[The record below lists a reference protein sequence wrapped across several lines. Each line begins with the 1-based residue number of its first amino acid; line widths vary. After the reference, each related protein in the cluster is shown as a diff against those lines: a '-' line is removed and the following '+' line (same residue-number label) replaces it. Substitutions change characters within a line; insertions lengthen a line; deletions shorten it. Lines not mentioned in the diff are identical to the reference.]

1 MQRFNLTAA
10 SNEYVL
16 HLWWQVTAYRTPS
29 TMTTSPE
36 YLVTARKWRPQQ
48 FDEVVGQD
56 HITTTLRNALLSG
69 RIHHAYLFCGP
80 RGVGK
85 TTTARLLA
93 RAVNCQSPH
102 DGIEPCN
109 QCESC
114 RDIISGRSIDVV
126 EIDGASTNSVEDIRR
141 LRENA
146 KYPPTTGRSKIY
158 IIDEVHMLTTSA
170 FNALL
175 KILEEPPAH
184 VLFIFAT
191 TEPHKVPPTIRSRCQ
206 RFDFHRMS
214 TRTIADHLRTIANAE
229 HVPIDDDA
237 LFSIAR
243 FADGSMRDAQS
254 LFDQV
259 RAFSAGTITGADVR
273 RSLHILGDDV
283 YFAITDAIVE
293 RNLARAFDL
302 ARLIVGQGYDVHQT
316 LVGLLEHLRNA
327 LTVRATGNTELIEA
341 SDETRSQYTKLAE
354 CFSEEDLVH
363 MMTLVATAEQQLR
376 YASQPE
382 IRLELLLAQ
391 LVQLP
396 TAYDIG
402 RLIAALEQLG
412 TQPEHKHSPEIP
424 PPRTTA
430 QSTHTVSSSPQAP
443 ATPTQNQTPISSSPS
458 AETTFEWKAF
468 LDSLPPTLRV
478 LRPILERLP
487 SPIITNDNLIIE
499 CSDVNDAKTIEER
512 RPMLEKHI
520 AKKLNRSV
528 RITIIETQAST
539 IQQAAVTKKAA
550 TPSDQQLYPIERV
563 LIEKFNAQR
572 IPVVR

>member
-1 MQRFNLTAA
+1 
-10 SNEYVL
+10 
-16 HLWWQVTAYRTPS
+16 
-29 TMTTSPE
+29 MTTSSE

-102 DGIEPCN
+102 NGIEPCN

-114 RDIISGRSIDVV
+114 REIIRGRSIDVV

-146 KYPPTTGRSKIY
+146 KYPPTTGRSKVY

-214 TRTIADHLRTIANAE
+214 TRTIADHLRTIANVE

-259 RAFSAGTITGADVR
+259 RAYSTGTITGADVR

-302 ARLIVGQGYDVHQT
+302 ARLIVGEGYDVHQT

-327 LTVRATGNTELIEA
+327 LTVRATGNTDLIEA
-341 SDETRSQYTKLAE
+341 SDETRSQYSKLAE
-354 CFSEEDLVH
+354 CFSQEDLVH
-363 MMTLVATAEQQLR
+363 MMTLVANAEQQLR

-391 LVQLP
+391 LVHLP

-402 RLIAALEQLG
+402 RLIATLEQLS
-412 TQPEHKHSPEIP
+412 TQPEHRLSQETP
-424 PPRTTA
+424 PSR
-430 QSTHTVSSSPQAP
+430 STEPMQNTVSSLPQAP
-443 ATPTQNQTPISSSPS
+443 AVPTQDRAPMPPSPS
-458 AETTFEWKAF
+458 ADATFEWQAF
-468 LDSLPPTLRV
+468 LESLPPTLRV

-487 SPIITNDNLIIE
+487 SPTIINDKLIIE
-499 CSDVNDAKTIEER
+499 YSDVNDAITIEER
-512 RPMLEKHI
+512 RPQLEKLL

-528 RITIIETQAST
+528 RITIVQTQAS
-539 IQQAAVTKKAA
+539 IVQQAAVAEKAS
-550 TPSDQQLYPIERV
+550 TPSDQQLYPIERA

>member
-1 MQRFNLTAA
+1 
-10 SNEYVL
+10 
-16 HLWWQVTAYRTPS
+16 
-29 TMTTSPE
+29 MTTSSE

-48 FDEVVGQD
+48 FDDVVGQD

-102 DGIEPCN
+102 NGIEPCN

-114 RDIISGRSIDVV
+114 REIISGRSIDVV

-146 KYPPTTGRSKIY
+146 KYPPTTGRSKVY

-259 RAFSAGTITGADVR
+259 RAYTTGTITGAHVR

-283 YFAITDAIVE
+283 YFALTDAIVE

-327 LTVRATGNTELIEA
+327 LTVRATGDTELIEA

-354 CFSEEDLVH
+354 CFSQEDLVH
-363 MMTLVATAEQQLR
+363 MMTLIANAEHQLR

-391 LVQLP
+391 LVHLP

-402 RLIAALEQLG
+402 RLIATLEQLI
-412 TQPEHKHSPEIP
+412 TQPEHRLSPETP
-424 PPRTTA
+424 PSR
-430 QSTHTVSSSPQAP
+430 STEPMMNTVSSLPQAP
-443 ATPTQNQTPISSSPS
+443 AVPTQDRAPMPSSPS
-458 AETTFEWKAF
+458 AEATFEWKAF

-478 LRPILERLP
+478 LRPIFERLP

-499 CSDVNDAKTIEER
+499 CSDANDAKTIEER
-512 RPMLEKHI
+512 RPMLEKHL

-528 RITIIETQAST
+528 SITIVETQANT
-539 IQQAAVTKKAA
+539 IQQAAVTEKAT

>member
-1 MQRFNLTAA
+1 
-10 SNEYVL
+10 
-16 HLWWQVTAYRTPS
+16 
-29 TMTTSPE
+29 MTTSPE

-48 FDEVVGQD
+48 FGEVVGQD

-69 RIHHAYLFCGP
+69 CIHHAYLFCGP

-206 RFDFHRMS
+206 RFDFHRIS

-391 LVQLP
+391 LVHLP

-424 PPRTTA
+424 PPRTMV
-430 QSTHTVSSSPQAP
+430 QSTHTVSSSLQAP
-443 ATPTQNQTPISSSPS
+443 ATPTQNQTQMSSSPS
-458 AETTFEWKAF
+458 AETTFGWKAF
-468 LDSLPPTLRV
+468 VDSLPPTLRV

-512 RPMLEKHI
+512 RPMLEKHL
-520 AKKLNRSV
+520 AKKLNHSV

>member
-1 MQRFNLTAA
+1 
-10 SNEYVL
+10 
-16 HLWWQVTAYRTPS
+16 
-29 TMTTSPE
+29 MTTSPE

-48 FDEVVGQD
+48 FGEVVGQD

-69 RIHHAYLFCGP
+69 CIHHAYLFCGP

-391 LVQLP
+391 LVHLP

-424 PPRTTA
+424 PPRTTV
-430 QSTHTVSSSPQAP
+430 QSTHTVSSSLQAP
-443 ATPTQNQTPISSSPS
+443 ATPTQNQTQMSSSPS
-458 AETTFEWKAF
+458 AETTFGWKAF
-468 LDSLPPTLRV
+468 VDSLPPTLRV

-512 RPMLEKHI
+512 RPMLEKHL